1 MMNYEQNGDVALL
14 HFDDGKAN
22 AVSHDLVAAM
32 NEGLDQAEKDAKAV
46 IVHGRAGRFSGGFD
60 LKEISKGPE
69 AAQALLNKGAHMM
82 LRMFSHPQPLI
93 AACTGHAIAAG
104 AFMLLACDSRV
115 GTSGEFLIGLNET
128 AIGMSF
134 PVFGHELATNRLSKR
149 HLTSALIQSQLYSPE
164 EAVDAGFLDLV
175 VGEDELIQSSLDLAK
190 KLAELPGEAYAKN
203 KLDSRKLPID
213 KIRQSLA

>member
-1 MMNYEQNGDVALL
+1 
-14 HFDDGKAN
+14 
-22 AVSHDLVAAM
+22 
-32 NEGLDQAEKDAKAV
+32 
-46 IVHGRAGRFSGGFD
+46 
-60 LKEISKGPE
+60 
-69 AAQALLNKGAHMM
+69 
-82 LRMFSHPQPLI
+82 
-93 AACTGHAIAAG
+93 
-104 AFMLLACDSRV
+104 MLLACDSRV

-203 KLDSRKLPID
+203 RLDSRKLPID